1 MKAEEELIKLQ
12 KLVSKL
18 SSAEIEV
25 IKKLTASTRSN
36 FNKVNKQKKLLF
48 FLLNKQ
54 EVNYYEFKTLISKK
68 STDGSFNRVIYKLKS
83 KILETLILD
92 VNIDREE
99 TVNSAFKYKL
109 KLKKMLVSAFVLHS
123 RGMVDISLDIY
134 DEVIKLSKR
143 YELYDDLLE
152 ALYVKQG
159 LVGLTKGLKEYEK
172 ISEEII
178 FYEDCRIGLYN
189 AKDWYRAFYAE
200 VDFKGL
206 KGVDYI
212 ARLKKYINQLKV
224 QYQRTRSANI
234 YMYQFLLEM
243 ELFQQLKNFSKV
255 DSVGN
260 DFLYFVKRSE
270 ALYGKN
276 RIGLIYLQLAENRF
290 KTIDF
295 EQVLNYCEEGLGF
308 FVNKT
313 LNYYL
318 IRELQLEVLFY
329 LNRIEELKN
338 TIIKLSQLDF
348 YSEFDYR
355 RTKLRYFLG
364 MGYFTLKDYK
374 SAKVEFNDTKEIE
387 KDKEGYNVWIRIMR
401 IMCDIETEKYS
412 LIDYDIENFR
422 KYIERTSQRKDI
434 RTRDSLIL
442 QSLISLER
450 NQFDFSKTYK
460 KEAALFERL
469 ASMEDHLRWKID
481 SPELILYHQWF
492 LAKVNK
498 VDYVANFEPYKAHV
512 IVIEEQ
518 AQVLEAEVNIKQ

>member
-1 MKAEEELIKLQ
+1 M
-12 KLVSKL
+12 
-18 SSAEIEV
+18 
-25 IKKLTASTRSN
+25 
-36 FNKVNKQKKLLF
+36 NKQKKLLF

-134 DEVIKLSKR
+134 DEVIKMSKR

-224 QYQRTRSANI
+224 H
-234 YMYQFLLEM
+234 
-243 ELFQQLKNFSKV
+243 V
-255 DSVGN
+255 SVFIGN
-260 DFLYFVKRSE
+260 GIVSTVEK
-270 ALYGKN
+270 
-276 RIGLIYLQLAENRF
+276 LQ
-290 KTIDF
+290 
-295 EQVLNYCEEGLGF
+295 
-308 FVNKT
+308 
-313 LNYYL
+313 
-318 IRELQLEVLFY
+318 
-329 LNRIEELKN
+329 
-338 TIIKLSQLDF
+338 
-348 YSEFDYR
+348 
-355 RTKLRYFLG
+355 
-364 MGYFTLKDYK
+364 
-374 SAKVEFNDTKEIE
+374 
-387 KDKEGYNVWIRIMR
+387 
-401 IMCDIETEKYS
+401 
-412 LIDYDIENFR
+412 
-422 KYIERTSQRKDI
+422 
-434 RTRDSLIL
+434 
-442 QSLISLER
+442 
-450 NQFDFSKTYK
+450 
-460 KEAALFERL
+460 
-469 ASMEDHLRWKID
+469 
-481 SPELILYHQWF
+481 
-492 LAKVNK
+492 
-498 VDYVANFEPYKAHV
+498 
-512 IVIEEQ
+512 
-518 AQVLEAEVNIKQ
+518 

>member
-54 EVNYYEFKTLISKK
+54 EVNYYEFKMLISKK

-212 ARLKKYINQLKV
+212 ARLKKYINHLKV

-276 RIGLIYLQLAENRF
+276 RIGLIYLQLAENKF

-329 LNRIEELKN
+329 LNRIEELKK

-434 RTRDSLIL
+434 RTRDGLIL

-512 IVIEEQ
+512 MVIEEQ
-518 AQVLEAEVNIKQ
+518 ARVLEAEVNIKQ